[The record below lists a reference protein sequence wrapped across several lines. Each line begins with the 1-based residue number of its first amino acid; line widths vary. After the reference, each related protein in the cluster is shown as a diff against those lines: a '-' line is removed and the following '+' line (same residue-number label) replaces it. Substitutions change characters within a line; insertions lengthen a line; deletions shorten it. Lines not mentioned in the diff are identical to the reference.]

1 MTCHREI
8 NRELLT
14 GAISIVTDQ
23 RELTFPAARK
33 LADQEAAK
41 HSSDPM
47 LLAWYDGKTGAFSPR
62 VE

>member
-1 MTCHREI
+1 MACNREI

-14 GAISIVTDQ
+14 GAISIVSDQ
-23 RELTFPAARK
+23 RELPFPEARK
-33 LADQEAAK
+33 MADQEAAK

-47 LLAWYDGKTGAFSPR
+47 LLAWYDRKTGAFSPR